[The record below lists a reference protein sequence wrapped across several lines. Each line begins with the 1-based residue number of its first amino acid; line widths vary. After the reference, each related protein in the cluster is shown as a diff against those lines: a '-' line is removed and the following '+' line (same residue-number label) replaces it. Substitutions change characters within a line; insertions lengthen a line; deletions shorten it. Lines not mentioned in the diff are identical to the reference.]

1 MRTICATELKLTAE
15 RSEVQFDVKL
25 TRWSKFSSILF
36 FRRVCSLVNVCHCR
50 WCLRA
55 RAKTKRPT
63 DKTSSCTK
71 ASLKSCSS
79 RVIWPLQ
86 NQSPSSLSSTS
97 TDFES
102 ICFPF
107 SFDFLYL
114 LFSHI
119 HSLISPK
126 VAEIRFFD
134 VGIVL
139 AHDMPFIFNCLCARA
154 RSYSIVMMML
164 WVHVSRSWSSSTS
177 QNEKWRPAK
186 SLVAGRSNERR
197 LNGKAILISWEEI
210 I

>member
-15 RSEVQFDVKL
+15 RSEVRFDMKL
-25 TRWSKFSSILF
+25 TSWSKIFKYF
-36 FRRVCSLVNVCHCR
+36 FFCFRRVCSLVNVCHCR

-55 RAKTKRPT
+55 KAPT
-63 DKTSSCTK
+63 DKPSSCTK

-79 RVIWPLQ
+79 RVIWPSP

-107 SFDFLYL
+107 SFDLFYL
-114 LFSHI
+114 LCFPI
-119 HSLISPK
+119 HSLISPE

-139 AHDMPFIFNCLCARA
+139 VHDMPFVFNCLRARA
-154 RSYSIVMMML
+154 RV
-164 WVHVSRSWSSSTS
+164 
-177 QNEKWRPAK
+177 
-186 SLVAGRSNERR
+186 
-197 LNGKAILISWEEI
+197 
-210 I
+210 